1 MDQEKADVLA
11 NKFKSITGIHCT
23 ATFMEKG
30 ISHQP
35 TTLGAGERGVYVFLL
50 NEKTCFKVG
59 KANINSTAMWN
70 SHHYCLDK
78 TTPSTLTKSI
88 LNDFENFK
96 LHFKDKSVAEEL
108 ELMGNVIKEYIHDET
123 DFRSTIKKLSKENV
137 KELSELLNLKEF
149 IKSNISRIE
158 YVIREE
164 CTDYALSLLEA
175 LIQYELNPIYEGKN
189 A

>member
-1 MDQEKADVLA
+1 MNQEKADALA

-35 TTLGAGERGVYVFLL
+35 TTQRSGEKGVYVFLL
-50 NEKTCFKVG
+50 NEKICFKVG
-59 KANINSTAMWN
+59 KANINSAARWN

-96 LHFKDKSVAEEL
+96 SHFKDKSVAEEL
-108 ELMGNVIKEYIHDET
+108 KLMGDVIKEYIHDET
-123 DFRSTIKKLSKENV
+123 DFRKSLKELSKEKV
-137 KELSELLNLKEF
+137 KSLSDTLNLKEF
-149 IKSNISRIE
+149 IRSNISRIE
-158 YVIREE
+158 FVIREE
-164 CTDYALSLLEA
+164 CSDYALSLLEA